1 MKRFYAG
8 LLTVA
13 MLTAMSGTAVGAT
26 ALDGQGSPNP
36 ATGKGE
42 GSYTINVTGNYT
54 PAIAGSTVSVDVAW
68 DAMSFNYQE
77 ANTGT
82 WLPGEHRYDTASVT
96 TAGWSTDK
104 KKITVTN
111 HSDTEVTATLGFTNT
126 SGVDLVGT
134 FYSYDGQSTWQSLS
148 DSSFDLE
155 SAVGTEVSAAP
166 KAETWF
172 GISGAP
178 ITETK
183 ALGTIS
189 VTIEKSNWQKV
200 SAQAQLIAALANGG
214 RIRLMDEIDL
224 HVTSTQSPLLTV
236 SSDTIIDCNGNQLYC
251 SDSVDYSSLVHGG
264 ILMQINSGVTCVIKD
279 DTATGS
285 PILDFSG
292 AGIMSE
298 TNTDYGDRA
307 AVINNY
313 GTLKCK
319 AITLGTFLPIRNGD
333 NASLWLEN
341 CWYSYRPTSGYSDA
355 ISGGNTTF
363 RGFICYSFGDN
374 ETHPTNITILPG
386 TYDEFNPTSFVDN
399 SKYTVTQN
407 PDNEFQWFVTEK

>member
-1 MKRFYAG
+1 MKK
-8 LLTVA
+8 LIA
-13 MLTAMSGTAVGAT
+13 MLVCGTMLVGMTITASGTV
-26 ALDGQGSPNP
+26 LDGQDASNP

-54 PAIAGSTVSVDVAW
+54 PATAGSTVSLDVAW
-68 DAMSFNYQE
+68 DAMSFDYNE
-77 ANTGT
+77 ASTGT
-82 WLPGEHRYDTASVT
+82 WIPGEHRYDTSNAVA
-96 TAGWSTDK
+96 AGWSTDK

-134 FYSYDGQSTWQSLS
+134 FYSYDGQSTYQPLS
-148 DSSFDLE
+148 ESSFDLE

-166 KAETWF
+166 KAEAWF

-189 VTIEKSNWQKV
+189 VAIEKSNWQKV
-200 SAQAQLIAALANGG
+200 SNQAELIAALANGG
-214 RIRLMDEIDL
+214 RIRLMSLIGL
-224 HVTSTQSPLLTV
+224 HVTSTYNPLLTV
-236 SSDTIIDCNGNQLYC
+236 SSDTIIDCNGNQLFC
-251 SDSVDYSSLVHGG
+251 SDSTDFSSLVHGG

-279 DTATGS
+279 NTATGS
-285 PILDFSG
+285 SIYDFN
-292 AGIMSE
+292 AGIVSE
-298 TNTDYGDRA
+298 TNTFFGDRA
-307 AVINNY
+307 AVIINN

-319 AITLGTFLPIRNGD
+319 RISLGMYLPIRNSD
-333 NASLWLEN
+333 DASLWLEN
-341 CWYSYRPTSGYSDA
+341 CYYTYQPTSGYSDA

-363 RGFICYSFGDN
+363 RGFICYSFGDD

-386 TYDEFNPTSFVDN
+386 TYEDFDPTNFVDN
-399 SKYTVTQN
+399 NKYTVTKN
-407 PDNEFQWFVTEK
+407 PDHDCQWFVTEK

>member
-1 MKRFYAG
+1 MKK
-8 LLTVA
+8 LIA
-13 MLTAMSGTAVGAT
+13 MLVCGTMLAGMTITASAT
-26 ALDGQGSPNP
+26 ALDGQDASNP

-54 PAIAGSTVSVDVAW
+54 PAAAGSTVSIDVAW
-68 DAMSFNYQE
+68 DAMSFDYNE
-77 ANTGT
+77 ASTGT
-82 WLPGEHRYDTASVT
+82 WLPGEHRYDTAGVA

-126 SGVDLVGT
+126 SGVELVGT
-134 FYSYDGQSTWQSLS
+134 FYSYDGQSTYQSLS

-172 GISGAP
+172 GISGAA

-189 VTIEKSNWQKV
+189 VTIQKSNWQKV
-200 SAQAQLIAALANGG
+200 STEAQLIAALANGG
-214 RIRLMDEIDL
+214 RIRLMNEIDL
-224 HVTSTQSPLLTV
+224 HVTSTFSPCLTV
-236 SSDTIIDCNGNQLYC
+236 SSDTIIDCNGNDLFC
-251 SDSVDYSSLVHGG
+251 SGSVESSSLVHGG

-279 DTATGS
+279 NTATGS
-285 PILDFSG
+285 SISNFSG
-292 AGIMSE
+292 GIMSG
-298 TNTDYGDRA
+298 TNTNYGEYA
-307 AVINNY
+307 AVIINN

-319 AITLGTFLPIRNGD
+319 AITLETFLPIQNDD

-341 CWYSYRPTSGYSDA
+341 CWYGYLPTSGYSNA

-363 RGFICYSFGDN
+363 RGFICHSFGDD

-386 TYDEFNPTSFVDN
+386 TYQEFDPTSFVDN
-399 SKYTVTQN
+399 SKYTVTQD